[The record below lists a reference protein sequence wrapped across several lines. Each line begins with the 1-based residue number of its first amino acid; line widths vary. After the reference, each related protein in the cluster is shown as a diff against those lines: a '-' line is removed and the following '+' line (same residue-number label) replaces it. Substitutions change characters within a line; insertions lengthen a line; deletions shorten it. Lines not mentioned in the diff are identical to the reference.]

1 MEEIVFANTYFLS
14 VVTRYEWISRNHV
27 APLFTP
33 FKANDLWWR
42 MWGLL
47 SLFTTVKTPTRVQA
61 TVAQQDPHFSFSQD
75 SALSVSYREEPLVGD
90 HVENWAEQLQL
101 ADQFD

>member
-1 MEEIVFANTYFLS
+1 
-14 VVTRYEWISRNHV
+14 
-27 APLFTP
+27 
-33 FKANDLWWR
+33 

-47 SLFTTVKTPTRVQA
+47 SLFTTVKAPTQVQA
-61 TVAQQDPHFSFSQD
+61 TMAQQDPLFSFSRD
-75 SALSVSYREEPLVGD
+75 SALSVSDREEPMVGD